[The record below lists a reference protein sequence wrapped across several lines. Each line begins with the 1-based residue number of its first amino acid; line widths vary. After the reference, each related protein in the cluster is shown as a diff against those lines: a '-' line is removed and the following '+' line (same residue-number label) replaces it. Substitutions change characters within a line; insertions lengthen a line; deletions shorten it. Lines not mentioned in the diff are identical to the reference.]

1 VRKLFLSIISAA
13 GTASALP
20 APGAQAAGMD
30 PFVRLIITVGVILVF
45 VLVTWFILGRLVKMR
60 NEMAEEKAGGHA
72 AKLVAEMLI
81 AGAPLGYEVVEELID
96 SCRREYKVPLTRL
109 TVADLLEDVQARV
122 LMDELL
128 TPRVKG
134 EYLEELR
141 RHLDEA
147 QKRDARPAKKTE
159 TVKGKL
165 KETLGEM
172 KAALEAGDVERGKAV
187 FAGLKKA
194 AFEVYRFG
202 AAFNPLYDA
211 LALARKHPRVALFG
225 AVVYF
230 GLFLFTLLTVW
241 SM

>member
-1 VRKLFLSIISAA
+1 
-13 GTASALP
+13 
-20 APGAQAAGMD
+20 MD
-30 PFVRLIITVGVILVF
+30 PFIRLIVTVGVILVF
-45 VLVTWFILGRLVKMR
+45 VLLSWFILGRLVKLR
-60 NEMAEEKAGGHA
+60 NELAEDRARGHA

-81 AGAPLGYEVVEELID
+81 AGAPLGYEVVEELVD

-128 TPRVKG
+128 SPRLKG

-141 RHLDEA
+141 GHLDEA
-147 QKRDARPAKKTE
+147 QKRDARPTKRA
-159 TVKGKL
+159 TVKGRL

-172 KAALEAGDVERGKAV
+172 KNALEAGDVEKAKGV
-187 FAGLKKA
+187 FARLKKA

-211 LALARKHPRVALFG
+211 LTLARKHPRVALFG
-225 AVVYF
+225 AVIYF

>member
-1 VRKLFLSIISAA
+1 
-13 GTASALP
+13 
-20 APGAQAAGMD
+20 MD
-30 PFVRLIITVGVILVF
+30 PFIRLIVTVGVILVF
-45 VLVTWFILGRLVKMR
+45 CLLTWFILGRLVKLR
-60 NEMAEEKAGGHA
+60 NEIAEDRARGHA

-96 SCRREYKVPLTRL
+96 SCRREYKAPLTRL

-128 TPRVKG
+128 SPRLKG
-134 EYLEELR
+134 EYLEDLR
-141 RHLDEA
+141 NHLDEA
-147 QKRDARPAKKTE
+147 QKRDAGPARRRS

-165 KETLGEM
+165 KETLAEM
-172 KAALEAGDVERGKAV
+172 KTALEAGDVEKAKGV

-211 LALARKHPRVALFG
+211 LTLARKHPRVAFFG
-225 AVVYF
+225 GVVYF

>member
-1 VRKLFLSIISAA
+1 MSRALCVMLAAA
-13 GTASALP
+13 GAASALP
-20 APGAQAAGMD
+20 VPGAQTTGMD
-30 PFVRLIITVGVILVF
+30 PFVRLIVTVGVILVF
-45 VLVTWFILGRLVKMR
+45 VLLTWFILGRLVKMR
-60 NEMAEEKAGGHA
+60 NELAEDRARGHA
-72 AKLVAEMLI
+72 ARLVAQMLI

-128 TPRVKG
+128 SPRLKG

-165 KETLGEM
+165 KETLAEM
-172 KAALEAGDVERGKAV
+172 KAALEAGDVEKAKAV

-211 LALARKHPRVALFG
+211 LTLARKHPRVALFG
-225 AVVYF
+225 AIVYF
-230 GLFLFTLLTVW
+230 GIFLFALLTVW

>member
-1 VRKLFLSIISAA
+1 
-13 GTASALP
+13 
-20 APGAQAAGMD
+20 MD
-30 PFVRLIITVGVILVF
+30 PFVRLIVTVGVILVF
-45 VLVTWFILGRLVKMR
+45 VLVTWLILGRLIKLR
-60 NEMAEEKAGGHA
+60 NELAEEKARGHA
-72 AKLVAEMLI
+72 AGLVAQMLI

-96 SCRREYKVPLTRL
+96 SCRREYKVPLSRQ

-122 LMDELL
+122 LKDELL
-128 TPRVKG
+128 SPRAKG
-134 EYLEELR
+134 EYIEELR

-147 QKRDARPAKKTE
+147 QKRDARPAKTE
-159 TVKGKL
+159 TVKGRL

-172 KAALEAGDVERGKAV
+172 GAALEAGDVERAKAV
-187 FAGLKKA
+187 FADIKKA

-211 LALARKHPRVALFG
+211 LTLARKHPRVALFG
-225 AVVYF
+225 AIVYF

>member
-1 VRKLFLSIISAA
+1 MRKITYSLVLM
-13 GTASALP
+13 
-20 APGAQAAGMD
+20 AGMAAAQPPGVGGPTLD
-30 PFVRLIITVGVILVF
+30 PFMRLVVTVGVILVF
-45 VLVTWFILGRLVKMR
+45 ALLSWFILGKLVKLR
-60 NEMAEEKAGGHA
+60 NELAEDKARGHA

-81 AGAPLGYEVVEELID
+81 AGAALGYEVVEELID

-128 TPRVKG
+128 TPRLKG
-134 EYLEELR
+134 EYLEDLR
-141 RHLDEA
+141 NHLDEA
-147 QKRDARPAKKTE
+147 QSRDAKPSRKKS

-165 KETLGEM
+165 KETLTAM
-172 KAALEAGDVERGKAV
+172 KTALDEGDTEKAKAV
-187 FAGLKKA
+187 YANLKKA

-211 LALARKHPRVALFG
+211 LTLARKHPRVALFG
-225 AVVYF
+225 AIVYF

>member
-1 VRKLFLSIISAA
+1 MRKALCVWLAAA
-13 GTASALP
+13 GAASALP
-20 APGAQAAGMD
+20 VPGAQTTGMD
-30 PFVRLIITVGVILVF
+30 PFVRLIVTVGVILVF
-45 VLVTWFILGRLVKMR
+45 ALLTWFILGRLVKLR
-60 NEMAEEKAGGHA
+60 NEMAEEKACGHA

-128 TPRVKG
+128 TPRLKG

-165 KETLGEM
+165 KESLSEM
-172 KAALEAGDVERGKAV
+172 KAALEAGDVEKAKV
-187 FAGLKKA
+187 IFVNIKKA

-211 LALARKHPRVALFG
+211 LTLARKHPRVALFG
-225 AVVYF
+225 AVIYF